1 MSYIRPLQ
9 GSAALQIMCRTKNLV
24 FLAMLLSDEISLIH
38 AQNGIYKKISV
49 KILTVTFPFAA
60 KSFKLKI
67 CSRIGLEGGCL
78 FSSVP
83 IRCLEGRKDVKIKNF
98 ISALFSSSLRNQVIR
113 FSLQSW
119 NEVF

>member
-1 MSYIRPLQ
+1 
-9 GSAALQIMCRTKNLV
+9 
-24 FLAMLLSDEISLIH
+24 MLLGGEISLIH

-98 ISALFSSSLRNQVIR
+98 IDALFSSSLSEIR
-113 FSLQSW
+113 LFDFPFKAGMKSFEKSDKLSEISW
-119 NEVF
+119 ENFL